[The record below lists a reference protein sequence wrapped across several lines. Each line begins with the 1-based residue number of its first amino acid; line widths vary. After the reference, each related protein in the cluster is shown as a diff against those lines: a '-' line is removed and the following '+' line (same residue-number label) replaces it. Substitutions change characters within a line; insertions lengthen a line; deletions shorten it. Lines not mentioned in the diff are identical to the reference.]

1 MREFPEGSNLF
12 IKPALDALLR
22 RRAHTGLS
30 GGTSL
35 CRASAGGRLGCA
47 HTGEDLRVLS
57 LGDPAKGIASSE
69 LARLGP
75 RLCAEM
81 DEGHSG
87 YRPASVWF
95 HHFRGDCK
103 RDAWLLL

>member
-1 MREFPEGSNLF
+1 M
-12 IKPALDALLR
+12 
-22 RRAHTGLS
+22 
-30 GGTSL
+30 
-35 CRASAGGRLGCA
+35 
-47 HTGEDLRVLS
+47 LS